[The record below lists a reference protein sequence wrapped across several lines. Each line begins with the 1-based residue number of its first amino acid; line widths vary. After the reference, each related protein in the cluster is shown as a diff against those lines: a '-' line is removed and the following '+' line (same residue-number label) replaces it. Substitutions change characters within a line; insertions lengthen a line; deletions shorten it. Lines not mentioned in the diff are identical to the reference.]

1 MKSKNKNV
9 LIITSFCIFS
19 LFLFG
24 CGDSGTRV
32 SSAPSPYATREDPQG
47 GTVFADPDSAFAQAM
62 ADFRREIQYVQQT
75 FGLEPIT
82 QEAAS
87 YSAYLKHTL
96 ELLPSSEELRQEGY
110 RLEELSVVLT
120 VYQNGFPLAA
130 SGEWNF
136 VAFTEINSN

>member
-1 MKSKNKNV
+1 MKRIRAFLCICFFC
-9 LIITSFCIFS
+9 LI
-19 LFLFG
+19 LAG
-24 CGDSGTRV
+24 CGGEDAQAPSL

>member
-1 MKSKNKNV
+1 MKRIRAFLCICFFC
-9 LIITSFCIFS
+9 LI
-19 LFLFG
+19 LAG

-96 ELLPSSEELRQEGY
+96 ELLPSSEELRQE
-110 RLEELSVVLT
+110 
-120 VYQNGFPLAA
+120 
-130 SGEWNF
+130 
-136 VAFTEINSN
+136 

>member
-1 MKSKNKNV
+1 MKRIRAFLCICFFC
-9 LIITSFCIFS
+9 LI
-19 LFLFG
+19 LAG

-130 SGEWNF
+130 SGEWDF